1 MIRFLTFTIIILAL
15 LFNLGCENDSKEET
29 PNTNDLG
36 HADSSIIILKPEAL
50 ASVGIQLE
58 EVGYRTLQ
66 SEMEVPGTIQANE
79 DRLTH
84 VGPRISGRIV
94 EVAVKLGDRVR
105 KGQKLAV
112 IDSVELGK
120 AQSEYLAAKAK
131 LLVAEK
137 AYERAKT
144 LLEGKVIGTGEFQ
157 RREGEFLTTKSD
169 AQAAEDQLHL
179 FGVTEQEIKKLDHE
193 AALSSRVAIVS
204 PLDGTVIERHVTMG
218 EVVEPAKSILTIAD
232 LSTVWGIAEVPE
244 KSISVIQK
252 DTEAIVSVTALPS
265 EKFNGKI
272 TYISDLLDAASRTAK
287 VRVEIDNPSGKL
299 KPEMFVSFKIPI
311 GNKDKTLA
319 VPLSSIQRDGSH
331 SIVYVALTNNSFE
344 KRIVKLGHESKGY
357 QQVLEGI
364 QAGEKIVAKGAFVL
378 KSESMKGE
386 MEEE

>member
-1 MIRFLTFTIIILAL
+1 MIRFLIFIMIIAL
-15 LFNLGCENDSKEET
+15 LFNLSCGNDSKEET
-29 PNTNDLG
+29 PDTKESSQST
-36 HADSSIIILKPEAL
+36 DSSVIMLKPEAL
-50 ASVGIQLE
+50 ASAGIQLE
-58 EVGYRTLQ
+58 EAGYRTLQ

-244 KSISVIQK
+244 KNISMIQK
-252 DTEAIVSVTALPS
+252 DTEAIVSITAHPG
-265 EKFNGKI
+265 ENFHGKI
-272 TYISDLLDAASRTAK
+272 TYISDVLDADSRTAK
-287 VRVEIDNPSGKL
+287 VRVEVDNSEGKL
-299 KPEMFVSFKIPI
+299 KPEMFASFKVPI
-311 GNKDKTLA
+311 GEKEKSLA
-319 VPLSSIQRDGSH
+319 VPTASIQRDGSQP
-331 SIVYVALTNNSFE
+331 IVYVALTNNSFE
-344 KRIVKLGHESKGY
+344 KRIVKLGLESKGY

-364 QAGEKIVAKGAFVL
+364 QAGEKVVAKGAFVL